1 MQAHLIVDGNN
12 ALHAIPELVDVMA
25 NDRQTAREALLRL
38 LQPIH
43 DAEGCRIT
51 VVFDGREGIGS
62 IQKHGSDDSFC
73 IVYSS
78 SEQSADGAIERM
90 LLAAKSPEVI
100 TVATND
106 NLIRNCAYEVGA
118 TAVRAEDLPL
128 WVDQA
133 ISYQGQA
140 LKNAPSQKKPPP
152 FENRIEI
159 PNTFPQKE

>member
-1 MQAHLIVDGNN
+1 
-12 ALHAIPELVDVMA
+12 
-25 NDRQTAREALLRL
+25 
-38 LQPIH
+38 
-43 DAEGCRIT
+43 
-51 VVFDGREGIGS
+51 
-62 IQKHGSDDSFC
+62 
-73 IVYSS
+73 
-78 SEQSADGAIERM
+78 M

-140 LKNAPSQKKPPP
+140 LKNMPDRKKLPP
-152 FENRIEI
+152 FDNRIEI
-159 PNTFPQKE
+159 PNVFPPKE